1 MKVLSLNLW
10 FSEYLRKERAEIFV
24 KYILKNKP
32 DVICV
37 QEVILPVL
45 AYIYQSIESVYPHIH
60 TSLSDQSYGLAIISK
75 TEITERENL
84 SFKNSKMGRS
94 ILFGKINDIIFATI
108 HLESEFRKEN
118 KTKVDQ
124 FNSMIDLMSKYDRVI
139 IIGDTNLT
147 KNDDP
152 KIEVKDFL
160 DVYLKF
166 DNSKEKI
173 YTYDGKENP
182 IIKNNIRSRVDRIYI
197 KGEFDIK
204 SFEIEKDVIMSDH
217 YAISSELF

>member
-1 MKVLSLNLW
+1 MRVLSLNLW
-10 FSEYLRKERAEIFV
+10 FSEYLRKERTKIFV
-24 KYILKNKP
+24 NYILENKP
-32 DVICV
+32 DVICI

-45 AYIYQSIESVYPHIH
+45 AYIYQSIESIYPHIH

-75 TEITERENL
+75 SEISERENL

-94 ILFGKINDIIFATI
+94 ILFGKINDTIFATI

-118 KTKVDQ
+118 KTKIEQ
-124 FNSMIDLMSKYDRVI
+124 FNSMIDLMSKYNKVI

-152 KIEVKDFL
+152 KIEVKEFS
-160 DVYLKF
+160 DVYLNF
-166 DNSKEKI
+166 DMSKEKS

-182 IIKNNIRSRVDRIYI
+182 IIKNNIRSRVDRLYI
-197 KGEFDIK
+197 KGDFEVK

-217 YAISSELF
+217 YAIYSELL